1 MVETL
6 KRETRFH
13 DVKLYEIQ
21 TSVSTK
27 SCGPWASPTCFLLS
41 TTVAQW
47 PRRPQC
53 VLPGPSQG
61 TPANSRTH
69 TSRTKPLTPRIG
81 TTGVCLARLP
91 AEVRARCRAG
101 TRPDSETATWA
112 GAHGHA
118 HALPAPAARRP
129 RQQRPSTRPPWLGP
143 QPLAQPRMWHFGPR
157 LQSAPR
163 TPGQWVPLPRNT
175 AGGRPGL
182 LPQITPVRTSAV
194 TSPRAM
200 SPNTHQDSPPSDSSR
215 PNRGPARR
223 SACPA
228 AWAQARALPH

>member
-118 HALPAPAARRP
+118 HALPAPAAPGSSDPP
-129 RQQRPSTRPPWLGP
+129 R
-143 QPLAQPRMWHFGPR
+143 GPR
-157 LQSAPR
+157 GWALSHLLNQGCGTSAQGCNSAPR
-163 TPGQWVPLPRNT
+163 TLGQWVPLPRNT

-182 LPQITPVRTSAV
+182 LPQLTPARTSAV